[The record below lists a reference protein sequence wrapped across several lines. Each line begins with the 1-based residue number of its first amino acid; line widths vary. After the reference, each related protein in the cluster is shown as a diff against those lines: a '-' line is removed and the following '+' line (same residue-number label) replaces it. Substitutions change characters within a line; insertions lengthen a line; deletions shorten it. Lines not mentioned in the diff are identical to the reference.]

1 MEFVERSGMQ
11 EWIYPLGV
19 ALLGY
24 TVLGLTGFGSAL
36 VIVPLLAW
44 QWPLPE
50 VVALTLL
57 LDVPASA
64 LHSGLNWRRVQ
75 WPELLRLLPGLVLGT
90 AIGAWLSQRMPERWP
105 LLLLGC
111 YVALVGLNALRQA
124 ASRSAPAAPG
134 WAYAVGAAVGL
145 VEMLFGTAGPL
156 VVAWLSRRVPDVQQ
170 MRASTPMII
179 TVAASTVLVGM
190 AVEGRLS
197 SPMLWSRW
205 SVLIVMALM
214 GVALGHRLASRLPV
228 ARLRQIICSLLVVSG
243 AMLALNALR

>member
-1 MEFVERSGMQ
+1 MD

-57 LDVPASA
+57 LDVPASVF
-64 LHSGLNWRRVQ
+64 HSGLNWRRVQ

-90 AIGAWLSQRMPERWP
+90 LLGLWLAPRLPDRWP
-105 LLLLGC
+105 LLILGS
-111 YVALVGLNALRQA
+111 YVALVGVNALRPSA
-124 ASRSAPAAPG
+124 LRSTPAAPA
-134 WAYAVGAAVGL
+134 WAYAVGVAVGV

-156 VVAWLSRRVPDVQQ
+156 VVAWLSRRVPDVQR

-179 TVAASTVLVGM
+179 TVAASTVLAGM
-190 AVEGRLS
+190 AWEGRLNN
-197 SPMLWSRW
+197 PELWSRW
-205 SVLIVMALM
+205 SVLMVAALA
-214 GVALGHRLASRLPV
+214 GVGLGHRCASRLPV

-243 AMLALNALR
+243 GLLALNALR